1 MITILLKNP
10 KLFSFLD
17 KKLTNEE
24 IKLILKEKN
33 YKFLVDSIPLRL
45 FDLEKLDIEI
55 FYKLLEQPNFI
66 RFIANFIQTNLEID
80 VIETLNNRIKN
91 INDISLIEFFF
102 TYATYINILNYFT
115 KEFIETNYSLIKFI
129 NDINP
134 YIDVIIKEKISL
146 NRKSIESLTEE
157 NLFKLMESNIYNNVQ
172 PLLNWVYSK
181 LIKFNQSNK
190 IKVINHMIDNKSFS
204 GDYGVIYLFT
214 IDELNKLF
222 NSNPTESNYY
232 HIINVH
238 NKNDFK
244 FNNVKILEYDL
255 NTIIDLD
262 KEVIFDNYDYIKNL
276 ILSKGCGKS
285 NLKRFLKINKD
296 KLTEDIIS
304 YATNKIPLF
313 VSVLLD
319 LELSTIREKK
329 EKQKI
334 LLTIKD
340 LETLMKIN
348 RKLNTQEMT
357 FINDNFDLTLPFINN
372 WEYLNGYSINL
383 IKQKIKELRD

>member
-255 NTIIDLD
+255 NTIIDLN

-313 VSVLLD
+313 VTVLLD

-340 LETLMKIN
+340 LETLMKTN

-372 WEYLNGYSINL
+372 WEYLNSYSINL

>member
-255 NTIIDLD
+255 NTIIDLN

>member
-10 KLFSFLD
+10 KLFSYLD
-17 KKLTNEE
+17 TKLTNEE

-55 FYKLLEQPNFI
+55 FYKLLKQPNFI
-66 RFIANFIQTNLEID
+66 RFIANFIETNLEID

-146 NRKSIESLTEE
+146 NRKSIESLKEE

-172 PLLNWVYSK
+172 PLLNWVYYK

-190 IKVINHMIDNKSFS
+190 IKVIDHMIDNKSFS

-304 YATNKIPLF
+304 YATNKVPLF
-313 VSVLLD
+313 VTVLLD
-319 LELSTIREKK
+319 LELSIIREKK

>member
-157 NLFKLMESNIYNNVQ
+157 NLFQLMESNIYNNVQ

-204 GDYGVIYLFT
+204 GDYGLIYLFT

-304 YATNKIPLF
+304 YATNKVPLF
-313 VSVLLD
+313 VTVLLD

-340 LETLMKIN
+340 LETLMKTN